1 MTMDDATRAQ
11 VDAADPRAST
21 WLSANAGSGK
31 TRVLTDRVARLLLAG
46 TDPRNILCLTYTKA
60 AASEMQNR
68 LFRRL
73 GEWAMM
79 PEPDLKS
86 ALFELGVDDPV
97 DTTGLADA
105 RKLFAAA
112 IETPGGLKIQTIHSF
127 CAGILRRFPL
137 EAGIS
142 PQFREMEDHETDLLR
157 GDILEAMAEDHDKP
171 LVDALARQFTGAEIG
186 KLLKE
191 ITGNQ
196 EEFPASVEKTVI
208 CEALGVDPDITPDS
222 LASQVFGPDDKA
234 LLSEWIEI
242 LSTGSS
248 TEIRAANQL
257 SEMGRDTVFDPNDL
271 KTMESVF
278 LFGSSAKVPFGPKIG
293 SFPTKDTRGRH
304 PDLCD
309 ALNDLMQ
316 RVADSRPIRLRT
328 MARDRTLALHRFA
341 TAFIARYIAE
351 KQRRGVLDF
360 DDLIHKTRDLLTDPA
375 VAQWVL
381 FRLDGGVDHI
391 LVDEAQDTSPVQWQ
405 IIELLT
411 QEFTSGEGA
420 RAERDR
426 TMFVVGDRKQSIYS
440 FQGADPDELNTMRD
454 QFGRA
459 LGNVGKA
466 LRPREL
472 RYSFRSSAAILN
484 LVDQVFTGDDAEGV
498 GEGLVHLPFHAEM
511 PGRVDLWPVIEKTEQ
526 DQPEWDDPRD
536 VVAESHHEI
545 QLARN
550 IAAEIERIMKEEKL
564 TVPRDGSWVRRPVTP
579 GDFLILVRRRSSL
592 FTEIIGACKAAGLE
606 IAGADRMYLGDDL
619 GVRDILSCLRFLA
632 LPEDDLSLAEALKSP
647 VFGWTESD
655 LFSLAHGRPEGRSL
669 WETLRARETE
679 FPQTLTILH
688 DLRDR
693 AEFLR
698 PYDLINRILLK
709 HDGRR
714 KLIARLGHQAE
725 DGIDALLA
733 QSLSFERSDV
743 PSLTGFLAWF
753 DAEQI
758 QIKRQMDSAG
768 DRIRVMTVHGAKGLE
783 APIVILPDTT
793 DRKREHKSDIL
804 SGGPVPI
811 WKPRKPDEP
820 PELGELREAGI
831 EADSREF
838 RRLLYVALTRAESW
852 LIVAGAGTV
861 SDNGENWYNM
871 VGKAMAHIGAANA
884 ELPGIGSIQRAE
896 FGDWTS
902 APVAQSGDATD
913 EEPENLPPFGDTPKP
928 DPRLRIVAPSDLGG
942 AKALPGDIDEDDT
955 AAAKARGRIIH
966 SLSEVLP
973 DLPARD
979 RRAAAKALVGR
990 HPEIGLVADR
1000 DALVEEVLSMLDRP
1014 ELARIFETG
1023 LAEVDITATLPG
1035 LGDRRI
1041 HGAIDRL
1048 VVTDSEVLAVDLK
1061 SNREVPDSV
1070 TQVPVGLRRQMA
1082 AYRDALAQVY
1092 PGRSIR
1098 VALLWTR
1105 TGALM
1110 TLPDDMLTDALA
1122 EATVP

>member
-1 MTMDDATRAQ
+1 MMMDDATRAQ
-11 VDAADPRAST
+11 VDAADPHAST

-31 TRVLTDRVARLLLAG
+31 TRVLTDRVARLLLNG
-46 TDPRNILCLTYTKA
+46 TDPQNILCLTYTKA

-79 PEPDLKS
+79 SGKDLEA
-86 ALFELGVDDPV
+86 ALTDLGVDARIDAE
-97 DTTGLADA
+97 GLVGA

-137 EAGIS
+137 EAGVS

-191 ITGNQ
+191 ITGTDASFGATTEAIETAVNLPPGMTRQ
-196 EEFPASVEKTVI
+196 KAMESAFEGGEADLATSIKEAFATASKSYMDFGKAMDAVDFEKVGSKMFADLRSLVLYKDGTSRSRNFPDSRHTKAI
-208 CEALGVDPDITPDS
+208 EALGHLVDDLHAFMDRFET
-222 LASQVFGPDDKA
+222 AQT
-234 LLSEWIEI
+234 LLNKIE
-242 LSTGSS
+242 
-248 TEIRAANQL
+248 
-257 SEMGRDTVFDPNDL
+257 
-271 KTMESVF
+271 
-278 LFGSSAKVPFGPKIG
+278 
-293 SFPTKDTRGRH
+293 
-304 PDLCD
+304 
-309 ALNDLMQ
+309 
-316 RVADSRPIRLRT
+316 
-328 MARDRTLALHRFA
+328 ARDRTLALHRFA

-351 KQRRGVLDF
+351 KQGRGVLDF

-391 LVDEAQDTSPVQWQ
+391 LVDEAQDTSPVQWK
-405 IIELLT
+405 IIKLLT

-440 FQGADPDELNTMRD
+440 FQGADPDKFNTMRD
-454 QFGRA
+454 QFGQA
-459 LGNVGKA
+459 LGDVGKA

-484 LVDQVFTGDDAEGV
+484 LVDQVFSGEDADGV

-511 PGRVDLWPVIEKTEQ
+511 PGRVDLWPNIEKKDQE
-526 DQPEWDDPRD
+526 QPEWDDPSD
-536 VVAESHHEI
+536 TVAESHHEI
-545 QLARN
+545 QLARQ
-550 IAAEIERIMKEEKL
+550 IATQIKRIMHEETL
-564 TVPRDGSWVRRPVTP
+564 TVPRGESWVRRPITP

-632 LPEDDLSLAEALKSP
+632 LPEDELSLAEALKSP
-647 VFGWTESD
+647 IFGWTESD
-655 LFSLAHGRPEGRSL
+655 LFSIAHGRPEARSL
-669 WETLRARETE
+669 WETLRARQAD
-679 FPQTLTILH
+679 FPDTLSILH
-688 DLRDR
+688 DLRDQ

-714 KLIARLGHQAE
+714 KMIARLGHQAE

-753 DAEQI
+753 DAEEI
-758 QIKRQMDSAG
+758 QIKRQMDSAS

-783 APIVILPDTT
+783 APIVILPDTA
-793 DRKREHKSDIL
+793 DRRRDHKSDIL
-804 SGGPVPI
+804 SGGPVPF
-811 WKPRKPDEP
+811 WKPKKSDEP
-820 PELGELREAGI
+820 PELAALREAEI
-831 EADSREF
+831 QADTREF

-852 LIVAGAGTV
+852 LIVAGAGSVT
-861 SDNGENWYNM
+861 DNGENWYNM
-871 VGKAMAHIGAANA
+871 VGNAMGHSGAATV
-884 ELPGIGSIQRAE
+884 ELTGVGSIQRVE
-896 FGDWTS
+896 FGDWDS
-902 APVAQSGDATD
+902 APETQRGDAA
-913 EEPENLPPFGDTPKP
+913 ENEPHALPLLGDVPTP
-928 DPRLRIVAPSDLGG
+928 DPRLRTVAPSDLGG
-942 AKALPGDIDEDDT
+942 AKALPGDIDEDDS
-955 AAAKARGRIIH
+955 AASKARGRIIH

-973 DLPARD
+973 DLPVED
-979 RRAAAKALVGR
+979 RRAAAKSLMGR

-1014 ELARIFETG
+1014 ELAPIFETG

-1048 VVTDSEVLAVDLK
+1048 VVTEDEVLAVDLK
-1061 SNREVPDSV
+1061 SNREVPENIS
-1070 TQVPVGLRRQMA
+1070 QVPVGLRRQMA
-1082 AYRDALAQVY
+1082 AYRDALARVY
-1092 PGRSIR
+1092 PGRTIR
-1098 VALLWTR
+1098 TALLWTR
-1105 TGALM
+1105 TADLM
-1110 TLPDDMLTDALA
+1110 TLPDDMLTDALVD
-1122 EATVP
+1122 ATVP